1 MNKIEK
7 IIDGHGQ
14 ILSIEDLKAFN
25 SKMLERCSREIN
37 NKISG
42 V

>member
-14 ILSIEDLKAFN
+14 ILSTDDLKAFN
-25 SKMLERCSREIN
+25 SKMMERSSAEI
-37 NKISG
+37 SFPE
-42 V
+42 